1 MTVDAR
7 LRARRT
13 GRSVGAYG
21 GLLARVQA
29 ELGALRID
37 EDRRCAL
44 CGRPIRG
51 GQDLERVL
59 GTAVHVHCSRA
70 RSAGG
75 APS

>member
-1 MTVDAR
+1 MPVDAG

-21 GLLARVQA
+21 GLLARVQD
-29 ELGALRID
+29 ELGALRPD

-44 CGRPIRG
+44 CERPIRG
-51 GQDLERVL
+51 GQDLKHVL
-59 GTAVHVHCSRA
+59 GTAVHAHCTSA

>member
-1 MTVDAR
+1 MPVDAG

-21 GLLARVQA
+21 GLLARVQD
-29 ELGALRID
+29 ELGALRPD

-44 CGRPIRG
+44 CERPIRG

-59 GTAVHVHCSRA
+59 GTAVHAHCTRA